1 MATPLIVSRPLAGPA
16 VGPFVTTGDFRLG
29 VDVGG
34 TFTDVVLTRGS
45 DLLGAAKVPSSPTDY
60 AEAILEGALRTLGDS
75 DPGRVGDIV
84 HATTVAT
91 NAILENQGARTGL
104 ITTKGFRDILEI
116 GRLRYPRLYD
126 LAWVRPPPLAR
137 RALRLEVAE
146 RIDHQGEVIT
156 PIDGEECERAARRLA
171 RQGVESV
178 AVCFLNSYANPAHE
192 QMCGEILEKHFP
204 RERISLSVDVLP
216 QIREYDRTSTTV
228 INAYVKPLV
237 ESYLANLSEKLGGA
251 GIKSPVL
258 VMQSHGGIVD
268 SASASEL
275 PAQIIESGPAAGVVA
290 AARLAKTLGL
300 RRVISLDMGG
310 TTAKAA
316 TIEDFEPRLS
326 AEYEVGS
333 YMSWASR
340 LNRGG
345 GYLLRLPTVDLAEI
359 GAGGGS
365 IVRVD
370 AGGSVHVGPQSAG
383 ADPGPACYSR
393 GGGDATLTDANVVLG
408 YLNQNALVG
417 GELPIDAAKSQRA
430 IERQVARPLGI
441 GSREAARGAHLVANS
456 TMVRAVRSVS
466 TERGRDA
473 RTYTL
478 IAFGGNGPVH
488 AAEMASSLGISEVV
502 IPPSPGLFSSIGL
515 LTTDLERHFSQTL
528 IGIVQEI
535 EADRYRSALEGLES
549 RARQAFK
556 SMGHAWSSVE
566 TKIELDMRY
575 EGQSFELTVPADGAT
590 ATALQKASAAFET
603 EHERSYG
610 HRAHDSRVE
619 LVTLRFVGRVK
630 SASAGAFTA
639 RAEPPAAVTARPA
652 YFGRGGDY
660 EMTDVVTRSALT
672 SSSRAGPLIV
682 EEYDSTIV
690 VPPGWSATCDASG
703 NVRLVNVG
711 GPA

>member
-1 MATPLIVSRPLAGPA
+1 MTAAEI
-16 VGPFVTTGDFRLG
+16 RLG

-60 AEAILEGALRTLGDS
+60 AEAILDGALRTLGDN
-75 DPGRVGDIV
+75 DPAQVRDIV

-91 NAILENQGARTGL
+91 NAILENRGAKTGL

-126 LAWVRPPPLAR
+126 LTWVRPPPLAR
-137 RALRLEVAE
+137 RAVRLEVAE
-146 RIDHQGEVIT
+146 RVDNQGRVIT
-156 PIDGEECERAARRLA
+156 PIDGEECERAARRLV
-171 RQGVESV
+171 REGVESV

-192 QMCGEILEKHFP
+192 RMCGEILKKYFP
-204 RERISLSVDVLP
+204 KERISLSVDVLP

-228 INAYVKPLV
+228 INAYVRPLV
-237 ESYLANLSEKLGGA
+237 ESYLANLSTELGEA
-251 GIKSPVL
+251 GIQSPVL

-268 SASASEL
+268 SASASEM

-290 AARLAKTLGL
+290 AAKLARNLGL
-300 RRVISLDMGG
+300 ERVISLDMGG

-316 TIEDFEPRLS
+316 TIEDFEPHLS

-333 YMSWASR
+333 HMSWASR

-345 GYLLRLPTVDLAEI
+345 GYLLRLPTIDLAEI

-370 AGGSVHVGPQSAG
+370 AGGSLHVGPQSAG

-393 GGGDATLTDANVVLG
+393 GGEDATLTDANVVLG
-408 YLNQNALVG
+408 YLNQDALVG
-417 GELPIDAAKSQRA
+417 GELPIDAAKSRRA
-430 IERQVARPLGI
+430 VERQVAGPLGI
-441 GSREAARGAHLVANS
+441 DRREAARGAHLVANS

-466 TERGRDA
+466 TERGRDV

-488 AAEMASSLGISEVV
+488 AAEMAGSLGISEVV

-515 LTTDLERHFSQTL
+515 LTTDLERHFSQTF
-528 IGIVQEI
+528 IGIVGEI
-535 EADRYRSALEGLES
+535 DSDRYRTALDGLES
-549 RARQAFK
+549 RARRAFK
-556 SMGHAWSSVE
+556 SMGHAWNAVE

-575 EGQSFELTVPADGAT
+575 EGQSFELTVPAEGAT
-590 ATALQKASAAFET
+590 ASALRKAADAFES
-603 EHERSYG
+603 EHERTYG

-630 SASAGAFTA
+630 SASAGAFTT
-639 RAEPPAAVTARPA
+639 RADQPAVAAARPA

-660 EMTDVVTRSALT
+660 EMTEVVTRAALRDSAR
-672 SSSRAGPLIV
+672 SGPLIV
-682 EEYDSTIV
+682 EEYDSTII
-690 VPPGWSATCDASG
+690 VPPGWSATCDVSG
-703 NVRLVNVG
+703 NVRLVNAG
-711 GPA
+711 GSA